1 MKKRLLLS
9 LLSIMLVSC
18 VAFGFSLTSVNAEE
32 PDSTTSITW
41 TNKIEN
47 SFTANEDGSV
57 LTVGSAQTHWAD
69 AIAYTDDLVEGISLP
84 YYVEA
89 RVQGLQ
95 LSNETRLGIVA
106 LKNEATFIRSHVCI
120 RNGVFADMSHFGWL
134 HDYISADSKD
144 TGWQSIVNYDRW
156 GFTADYTDFTIGSKY
171 WIS

>member
-69 AIAYTDDLVEGISLP
+69 AIAYTDD
-84 YYVEA
+84 
-89 RVQGLQ
+89 
-95 LSNETRLGIVA
+95 
-106 LKNEATFIRSHVCI
+106 
-120 RNGVFADMSHFGWL
+120 
-134 HDYISADSKD
+134 
-144 TGWQSIVNYDRW
+144 
-156 GFTADYTDFTIGSKY
+156 
-171 WIS
+171 